1 MINAGSYGDIILNPK
16 YKDRIYSRGVLV
28 TKTSDIGFGYNLDL
42 PLNRDRNFIT
52 NYSDFSTKTKRVIN
66 HLLENYNQYQTNFG
80 NFENID
86 LTEIEMFDNFPA
98 QIFNLLN
105 SNILSN

>member
-1 MINAGSYGDIILNPK
+1 MIL
-16 YKDRIYSRGVLV
+16 VL
-28 TKTSDIGFGYNLDL
+28 
-42 PLNRDRNFIT
+42 
-52 NYSDFSTKTKRVIN
+52 N